1 MKKGLLVIGIFF
13 SATGFAQKKQAV
25 AKNIILAKGQ
35 EITITTTATQ
45 NAEMA
50 MGMGMKS
57 SAATTTKLNVLEAA
71 DKNYKITATLT
82 KMVFSADMLGQQKNF
97 DSDKKEDREGEFA
110 QSVSLDKPK
119 PAVVDKS
126 TGNVTLEKEDTLPAV
141 QDDNPFSGMMGSLV
155 KSSDAVSISSAFL
168 IIPEN
173 KKAGDKWTDSSIIEG
188 IKTLNIYSIE
198 SIVKNI
204 VTIALNSVITGS
216 TSMEA
221 QGTQFNV
228 TMNSA
233 STGKIIVDN
242 NTSLV
247 KKRTNNADVKSTIE
261 MMGQSVPV
269 TGTATTTTTY
279 TEVK

>member
-119 PAVVDKS
+119 PALVDKS

-228 TMNSA
+228 IMNST

-269 TGTATTTTTY
+269 TGKATTTTTY

>member
-119 PAVVDKS
+119 PAIVDKS

-247 KKRTNNADVKSTIE
+247 KKRTNNVDVKSTIE

>member
-1 MKKGLLVIGIFF
+1 MKKGLVIIGIFLC
-13 SATGFAQKKQAV
+13 AAGFAQKKQAV

-82 KMVFSADMLGQQKNF
+82 KMVFSANMLGQQKNF

-119 PAVVDKS
+119 PAVVDRS
-126 TGNVTLEKEDTLPAV
+126 TGNITLEKGDTLPAGG
-141 QDDNPFSGMMGSLV
+141 DNNPISGMMGTLV
-155 KSSDAVSISSAFL
+155 KSSDALSISSAFF
-168 IIPEN
+168 IIPAN
-173 KKAGDKWTDSSIIEG
+173 KKAGDKWTDSSTMEG
-188 IKTLNIYSIE
+188 IKTVNIYSIE
-198 SIVKNI
+198 SVEKNI
-204 VTIALNSVITGS
+204 VDIELNSVITGS
-216 TSMEA
+216 TSMEV

-228 TMNSA
+228 TMNST

-247 KKRTNNADVKSTIE
+247 KKRTNNVDVNSIIE

-279 TEVK
+279 Q

>member
-13 SATGFAQKKQAV
+13 SATGIAQKKQAV

-247 KKRTNNADVKSTIE
+247 KKRTNHVDVKSTIE